1 MSTPMIPDELW
12 RAYGARIVHLSKG
25 ETLFDQGS
33 TASSFYQVKSGRV
46 KMVSYND
53 QGREFVQGL
62 FTDGQ
67 SFGEPPFFNV
77 VPYPAA
83 ATAVADSDVWTC
95 GRPAFLRLLAEHP
108 DVHLELT
115 KVLSGRLVYKS
126 MMLAEIA
133 VEEAEHRLATLIEYL
148 RGTDPAGTT
157 HAYRVPFTR
166 QQLADMTGLRVETVV
181 RTIKAMEQRGAL
193 EIEDGKIVWHG
204 PEDAHPGTGR

>member
-12 RAYGARIVHLSKG
+12 RAYGARIVPLSKG
-25 ETLFDQGS
+25 ETLFDQGT
-33 TASSFYQVKSGRV
+33 TASSFYQVKTGRV

-67 SFGEPPFFNV
+67 SFGEPPFFND
-77 VPYPAA
+77 VPYPASA
-83 ATAVADSDVWTC
+83 MAVVASDVWTC
-95 GRPAFLRLLAEHP
+95 GRAAFLRLLAEHP
-108 DVHLELT
+108 AIHLELT

-157 HAYRVPFTR
+157 RAYRVPFTR

-181 RTIKAMEQRGAL
+181 RSIKAMEQRGAL

-204 PEDAHPGTGR
+204 PEDAHTGTGR

>member
-1 MSTPMIPDELW
+1 MTMMIPDQLW
-12 RAYGARIVHLSKG
+12 QAYGAEVVHLAKG
-25 ETLFDQGS
+25 EALFDQGS

-46 KMVSYND
+46 KMVSHNE

-67 SFGEPPFFNV
+67 SFGEPPFFSD

-83 ATAVADSDVWTC
+83 AVAVIDSEVWQC
-95 GRPAFLRLLAEHP
+95 GRGAFHRLLAEHP

-115 KVLSGRLVYKS
+115 RVLSGRLVYKS

-133 VEEAEHRLATLIEYL
+133 VEEAGHRLGTLIEYF
-148 RGTDPAGTT
+148 RSTDPAGPSRP
-157 HAYRVPFTR
+157 YRVPFTR

-181 RTIKAMEQRGAL
+181 RSIKAMEQQGVL
-193 EIEDGKIVWHG
+193 EIAEGKIVWRG
-204 PEDAHPGTGR
+204 GGSDRATPDG

>member
-12 RAYGARIVHLSKG
+12 RAYGARIVRLGKG
-25 ETLFDQGS
+25 ETLFDQGT
-33 TASSFYQVKSGRV
+33 TASSFYQVKAGRV

-53 QGREFVQGL
+53 QGREFVQGM
-62 FTDGQ
+62 FTEGQ
-67 SFGEPPFFNV
+67 SFGEPPFFND

-83 ATAVADSDVWTC
+83 AMAVEESEVWSC
-95 GRPAFLRLLAEHP
+95 GRAAFLRLLAEHP
-108 DVHLELT
+108 DIHLSLT

-133 VEEAEHRLATLIEYL
+133 VEEAEHRLATLIDYL
-148 RGTDPAGTT
+148 RSAGPAGSGRGF
-157 HAYRVPFTR
+157 RVPLTR

-193 EIEDGKIVWHG
+193 EIEDGKILWHG
-204 PEDAHPGTGR
+204 LEHARSGTVR

>member
-1 MSTPMIPDELW
+1 MIPDELW
-12 RAYGARIVHLSKG
+12 RAYGARIVHLGKG
-25 ETLFDQGS
+25 ETLFDQGT
-33 TASSFYQVKSGRV
+33 TASNFYQVKSGRV

-67 SFGEPPFFNV
+67 SFGEPPFFNDV
-77 VPYPAA
+77 LYPASA
-83 ATAVADSDVWTC
+83 IAVVESDVWTC

-108 DVHLELT
+108 GIHLELT

-148 RGTDPAGTT
+148 RGTDPAGATRP
-157 HAYRVPFTR
+157 YRVPFTR

-181 RTIKAMEQRGAL
+181 RSIKAMEQRGAL

-204 PEDAHPGTGR
+204 PEDADRRRV

>member
-1 MSTPMIPDELW
+1 MIPDQLW
-12 RAYGARIVHLSKG
+12 QSYGAHVVRLVKG
-25 ETLFDQGS
+25 ETLFDQGM

-46 KMVSYND
+46 KMVSYNE

-62 FTDGQ
+62 FTEGQ
-67 SFGEPPFFNV
+67 SFGEPPFFND

-83 ATAVADSDVWTC
+83 AVAVVDSEVWAC
-95 GRPAFLRLLAEHP
+95 GRAEFLRLLAEHP
-108 DVHLELT
+108 AIHLELT

-148 RGTDPAGTT
+148 RGTDPKGAAG
-157 HAYRVPFTR
+157 AYRVPFTR

-181 RTIKAMEQRGAL
+181 RSIKVMEQRGAL
-193 EIEDGKIVWHG
+193 EIEDGKILWLGQERIV
-204 PEDAHPGTGR
+204 